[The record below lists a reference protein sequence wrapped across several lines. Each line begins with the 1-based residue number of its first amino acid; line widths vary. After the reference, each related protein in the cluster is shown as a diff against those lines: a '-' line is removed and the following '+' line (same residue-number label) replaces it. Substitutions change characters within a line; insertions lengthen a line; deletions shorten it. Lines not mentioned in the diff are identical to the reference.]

1 MNEEDGPDQTTG
13 RSRFEDWEIPDPDRV
28 ARVSTGR
35 TPTLVIAAVVLG
47 AAGLIPLLALVAFDV
62 SGTTALLLGAIGVFD
77 LVACALVAMLR
88 PLGRPIGIA
97 AGTVG
102 VLVGLV
108 TAGNNGLN
116 ALLTIGLN
124 GFVIYAVA
132 TSGGAF
138 RRR

>member
-13 RSRFEDWEIPDPDRV
+13 RSRFEDWEIPDPEQV
-28 ARVSTGR
+28 ARVPTGR
-35 TPTLVIAAVVLG
+35 TPALVVAAVVLG
-47 AAGLIPLLALVAFDV
+47 VAGLIPLLVIVAFDV
-62 SGTTALLLGAIGVFD
+62 SGTTAVLLAAIGVFD
-77 LVACALVAMLR
+77 LAACALVAILH

-97 AGTVG
+97 AGSLG

-108 TAGNNGLN
+108 TAGDNGLN
-116 ALLTIGLN
+116 ALLTVGLN

-138 RRR
+138 RRK